1 MRHILFAATLAL
13 AFAAPLPTDAQQ
25 PAAQLALTR
34 SASLPN
40 GGWGW
45 AEAVQLTGA
54 RVSVPVRGATYAW
67 AGAARGDNK
76 MYSCPSLPESDC
88 LHTGDMWMFQAGGD
102 YRFRAASALAPYLGA
117 GASLEWWQGGA
128 HTLMPHIHAGLDWR
142 PTPVVGLRVEAQSE
156 WQFPARLSA
165 GMVLSL
171 P

>member
-13 AFAAPLPTDAQQ
+13 ALAAPSPADAQQ

-34 SASLPN
+34 SASLPD

-76 MYSCPSLPESDC
+76 MYSCPTLPENDC
-88 LHTGDMWMFQAGGD
+88 RRTTLWMAQAGAD
-102 YRFRAASALAPYLGA
+102 YRFRSATALAPYVGA
-117 GASLEWWQGGA
+117 GASLEWWQDGGPGV
-128 HTLMPHIHAGLDWR
+128 LMPHIHAGLDWR